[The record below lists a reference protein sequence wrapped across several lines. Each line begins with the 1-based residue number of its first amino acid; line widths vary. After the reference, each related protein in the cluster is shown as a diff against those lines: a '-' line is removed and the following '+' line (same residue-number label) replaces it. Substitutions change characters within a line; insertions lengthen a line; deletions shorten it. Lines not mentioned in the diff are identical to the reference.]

1 MYYKCI
7 DKNHTLRKDTAEVAT
22 ERAGLRV
29 PNGYKWIPLEGMAK
43 EKRKKND
50 LKKVLNLNVQIP
62 VTTEHEN
69 IHNSLLVISI
79 LYSVILINLK
89 NIIIIIIFGR
99 L

>member
-29 PNGYKWIPLEGMAK
+29 PNGYQWIPLEGMAK

-50 LKKVLNLNVQIP
+50 LKK
-62 VTTEHEN
+62 
-69 IHNSLLVISI
+69 
-79 LYSVILINLK
+79 SVK
-89 NIIIIIIFGR
+89 FECSDSSHYR
-99 L
+99 T